1 MTKNLML
8 ASMVLAAMAVQS
20 EIVPVSP
27 VDGKTIQLV
36 ADAQKKLMTMPT
48 YAERLEFLKWDRAN
62 GKKVRHDKYWRK
74 ALPVVLEWKVTA
86 GEKGPWKI
94 MIGKKP
100 DLSDARVWYKSV
112 KKADAATGRETG
124 KDHSQTVEKYEVPKA
139 NLEINTTYYWKIFT
153 RGNCGWGC
161 NPKHGCAASKKTSES
176 AVASFRT
183 EDFAPRW
190 MAIEGPVGNMRDL
203 GGRKT
208 VDGRRVKQG
217 MIYRGQGLNNNSATG
232 EHRGRNRLTMD
243 DAEYMTKTL
252 GIKTDLDQR
261 SAGEVADMTGSPLGP
276 SVKWINNSSSC
287 YAGIFQP
294 DGMKTMA
301 KNFRV
306 FCDEKNY
313 PIYFHCIGGADR
325 AGSLAYTL
333 NGILGVERHL
343 LNTDWESTFYPTLPE
358 MRSEYKDH
366 TFWCGE
372 WHFDEG
378 FAKYGDANA
387 TWNQRIELY
396 LLACGVTKEEI
407 EKFRS
412 IMLEKAE

>member
-1 MTKNLML
+1 MKKSISLMGL
-8 ASMVLAAMAVQS
+8 FLSLIAVA
-20 EIVPVSP
+20 ELVPVSP
-27 VDGKTIQLV
+27 ANVVEVKIVPDV
-36 ADAQKKLMTMPT
+36 QKKVMNLPT
-48 YAERLEFLKWDRAN
+48 YQERLGLLKWDREN
-62 GKKVRHDKYWRK
+62 GKKIRHSKDWRR
-74 ALPVVLEWKVTA
+74 ACPLVLEWKATQ

-94 MIGKKP
+94 LIGKKP
-100 DLSDARVWYKSV
+100 DLSDARVWFKSV
-112 KKADAATGRETG
+112 KSSDKATGRETG
-124 KDHSQTVEKYEVPKA
+124 ADNSQVVEKYEVPYA
-139 NLEINTTYYWKIFT
+139 NLEINTTYYWSVSA
-153 RGNCGWGC
+153 RGYCGFGC
-161 NPKHGCAASKKTSES
+161 GPKHGCAASRNFCKSQI
-176 AVASFRT
+176 ASFRT

-190 MAIEGPVGNMRDL
+190 MSIEGGVGNMRDL

-208 VDGRRVKQG
+208 VDGRRVRQG
-217 MIYRGQGLNNNSATG
+217 MIYRGQGLNDNSVTG
-232 EHRGRNRLTMD
+232 EVRGRNRLTMA

-261 SAGEVADMTGSPLGP
+261 SPGEIADMTESPLGP
-276 SVKWINNSSSC
+276 SVKWINNSSAC

-294 DGMKTMA
+294 DGMKVMA

-366 TFWCGE
+366 SFWCGE
-372 WHFDEG
+372 WHFDDG
-378 FAKYGDANA
+378 FAKYGDAD
-387 TWNQRIELY
+387 TPWNKRIELY

-412 IMLEKAE
+412 IMLVEEK